1 MKLKTCKLFNQK
13 VTIATVTLLTLATVG
28 GSNSVFA
35 DSTNTPD
42 TSSVREITVHA
53 YNGTKNNAN
62 TLGNNDG
69 SLLTGIKA
77 QSLSNVGFS
86 AVKIVPASGYT
97 VTTMDPSNSSTYN
110 LSGSAVIG
118 TTGADGTAT
127 LNIGTGSANDGYYLV
142 TQTTSSDGITKAAP
156 FIVQVPLNYTG
167 TSPDG
172 SWTYDV
178 NVYPKLDAS
187 QYTNPDET
195 IGLNDGTNTDKQS
208 SIFVGQNVTWN
219 LATNFPTSMRIKNLD
234 GSFTYGKAEFK
245 DQLNSNLTYQSITFS
260 IALQNTSTNSFS
272 QITPLTLIA
281 DTDYTLSTTKGMVDI
296 ILTNTGIDKV
306 LAALAVLPAATPG
319 NTSMFIPNI
328 TTMVSA
334 NYTFGQIGNSF
345 TPNLT
350 NAYGVNLNPNNIPS
364 NDNTPTNPGGGNVP
378 DLYLG
383 ALTIKSIDS
392 VSKTAL
398 EGETF
403 AIATS
408 QDNASKGKYIRQDD
422 NGILYADISAVPSGV
437 KTKDYTQTTDSNGQA
452 IFFGLQLQDNTGVT
466 TVPSANTTYY
476 ISELSAPTG
485 YNKPNGPFQVTAGI
499 TNPLNNLTNNLNGE
513 NIKLPFTG
521 GQGIIGL
528 IIIAG
533 VAAGGSIIIRRR
545 KTIDEG

>member
-1 MKLKTCKLFNQK
+1 MKLKTCKSFNQK

-42 TSSVREITVHA
+42 PSSVRKITVHA
-53 YNGTKNNAN
+53 YNRTKNND

-69 SLLTGIKA
+69 SLLPGIKA

-86 AVKIVPASGYT
+86 AVKIVPASGNT
-97 VTTMDPSNSSTYN
+97 VTTMDPSKSSTYN

-118 TTGADGTAT
+118 KTGDDGTAT

-142 TQTTSSDGITKAAP
+142 TQTTSSDGITEAAP
-156 FIVQVPLNYTG
+156 FIVQVPLNSTG

-219 LATNFPTSMRIKNLD
+219 LATNFPTSMRIKNSGD
-234 GSFTYGKAEFK
+234 SFTYGTAEFK
-245 DQLNSNLTYQSITFS
+245 DQLDSNLTYQSITFS
-260 IALQNTSTNSFS
+260 TALQNTSTYSFS
-272 QITPLTLIA
+272 HITPLTLIA
-281 DTDYTLSTTKGMVDI
+281 DKDYTLSTEKGMVDI
-296 ILTNTGIDKV
+296 ILNKTGIDKV
-306 LAALAVLPAATPG
+306 LAALPAATPG

-328 TTMVSA
+328 TTQVSA
-334 NYTFGQIGNSF
+334 AYNCGQIGNSF
-345 TPNLT
+345 IPNLT
-350 NAYGVNLNPNNIPS
+350 NAYGINLNPNNTPS

-383 ALTIKSIDS
+383 ALTIKNIDS

-398 EGETF
+398 EGAKF

-408 QDNASKGKYIRQDD
+408 QDNASKKKYIQQDD
-422 NGILYADISAVPSGV
+422 NGILYADISAVPEGV
-437 KTKDYTQTTDSNGQA
+437 ITKDYTKTTDVTGQA
-452 IFFGLQLQDNTGVT
+452 QFSGLKLVDKTGIDSVDK
-466 TVPSANTTYY
+466 ANTTYY
-476 ISELSAPTG
+476 VTEISAPSG
-485 YNKPNGPFQVTAGI
+485 YDVANAPFEVTAGI
-499 TNPLNNLTNNLNGE
+499 SPINNDLKNNLNGS
-513 NIKLPFTG
+513 NIHLPFTG
-521 GQGIIGL
+521 GQGMIGL

-533 VAAGGSIIIRRR
+533 VAAGASIVIRRR
-545 KTIDEG
+545 TKDEA

>member
-1 MKLKTCKLFNQK
+1 MKLKTCKSFNQK
-13 VTIATVTLLTLATVG
+13 VTIATVSLLTLATVG

-69 SLLTGIKA
+69 SPLTGIKA

-110 LSGSAVIG
+110 LVGSAVIG

-127 LNIGTGSANDGYYLV
+127 LNIGTDSANDGYYLV
-142 TQTTSSDGITKAAP
+142 TQTTSSDGITAAAP

-187 QYTNPDET
+187 QYTNPDKT

-219 LATNFPTSMRIKNLD
+219 LATNFPTSMRIKNSN

-245 DQLNSNLTYQSITFS
+245 DQLDSNLTYQSITFS
-260 IALQNTSTNSFS
+260 TALQNTSTNSFS

-281 DTDYTLSTTKGMVDI
+281 DEDYTLSTTKGMVDI

-306 LAALAVLPAATPG
+306 LAALPAATPG

-345 TPNLT
+345 IPNLT
-350 NAYGVNLNPNNIPS
+350 NAYGVNLNPNSNPS
-364 NDNTPTNPGGGNVP
+364 NPAIPTTPGGQTP

-383 ALTIKSIDS
+383 ALTLKKVDS
-392 VSKTAL
+392 VSGTVLKGAVF
-398 EGETF
+398 G
-403 AIATS
+403 IATS
-408 QDNASKGKYIRQDD
+408 ATKASAGDFVQKGSD
-422 NGILYADISAVPSGV
+422 GTLYADKESVPNGV
-437 KTKDYTQTTDSNGQA
+437 KTADYTQTTDTNGQA
-452 IFFGLQLQDNTGVT
+452 TFVGLQLQDNTGVT
-466 TVPSANTTYY
+466 TESSANTTYY

>member
-142 TQTTSSDGITKAAP
+142 TQTTSSDGITEAAP

-219 LATNFPTSMRIKNLD
+219 LATNFPTSMRIKNSD

-245 DQLNSNLTYQSITFS
+245 DQLDSNLTYQSITFS
-260 IALQNTSTNSFS
+260 TALQNTSTNSFS

-281 DTDYTLSTTKGMVDI
+281 DKDYTLSTTKGMVDI

-306 LAALAVLPAATPG
+306 LAALPAATPG

-345 TPNLT
+345 IPNLT
-350 NAYGVNLNPNNIPS
+350 NAYGVNLNPNSNPS
-364 NDNTPTNPGGGNVP
+364 NPATPTTPGGPTP

-383 ALTIKSIDS
+383 ALSLKKVDS
-392 VSKTAL
+392 VSGTGLQGAKF
-398 EGETF
+398 G
-403 AIATS
+403 IATS
-408 QDNASKGKYIRQDD
+408 AAKASAGDFVQKGSD
-422 NGILYADISAVPSGV
+422 GTLYADKESVPNGV
-437 KTKDYTQTTDSNGQA
+437 TTADYTQTTDTNGQA
-452 IFFGLQLQDNTGVT
+452 TFVGLQLQDNTGVT

-499 TNPLNNLTNNLNGE
+499 TNPLNNLTNNLNGG

>member
-1 MKLKTCKLFNQK
+1 MKLKTCKSFNQK
-13 VTIATVTLLTLATVG
+13 VTIATVSLLTLATVG

-53 YNGTKNNAN
+53 YNGAKNNAN

-69 SLLTGIKA
+69 SPLTGIKA

-110 LSGSAVIG
+110 VVGSAATG

-142 TQTTSSDGITKAAP
+142 TQTTSSDGITAAAP

-187 QYTNPDET
+187 QYTNPDKT

-219 LATNFPTSMRIKNLD
+219 LATNFPTSMRIKNSN

-245 DQLNSNLTYQSITFS
+245 DQLDSNLTYQSITFS
-260 IALQNTSTNSFS
+260 TALQNTSTNSFS

-281 DTDYTLSTTKGMVDI
+281 DKDYTLTTTKGMVYI

-306 LAALAVLPAATPG
+306 LATLPAATPG
-319 NTSMFIPNI
+319 NTSMFIPSI

-345 TPNLT
+345 IPNLT
-350 NAYGVNLNPNNIPS
+350 NAYGVNLNPNSNPS
-364 NDNTPTNPGGGNVP
+364 NPATPTTPGGQTP

-383 ALTIKSIDS
+383 ALSLKKVDS
-392 VSKTAL
+392 VSGTVLQGAVF
-398 EGETF
+398 G
-403 AIATS
+403 IATS
-408 QDNASKGKYIRQDD
+408 AAKASAGDFVQKGSD
-422 NGILYADISAVPSGV
+422 GTLYADKESVPNGV
-437 KTKDYTQTTDSNGQA
+437 TTADYTQTTDINGQA
-452 IFFGLQLQDNTGVT
+452 TFFGLQLQDNTGVT
-466 TVPSANTTYY
+466 TVSSANTTYY
-476 ISELSAPTG
+476 ISELSAPAG

-499 TNPLNNLTNNLNGE
+499 TNPLNNLTNNLNGG